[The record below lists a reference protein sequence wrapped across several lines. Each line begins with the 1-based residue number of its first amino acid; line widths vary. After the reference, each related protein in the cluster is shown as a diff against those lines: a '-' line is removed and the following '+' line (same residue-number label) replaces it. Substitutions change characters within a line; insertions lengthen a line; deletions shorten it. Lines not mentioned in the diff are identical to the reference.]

1 MKALPF
7 ALVLG
12 TQALLGCVVA
22 EPAPAEGEEA
32 CGASSLQGLI
42 GQPEGVLATMRFS
55 QVLRVIGPGMA
66 VTMDY
71 SPDRLNIDVGE
82 DGLITRLWCG

>member
-1 MKALPF
+1 MKASLF
-7 ALVLG
+7 ALLLG
-12 TQALLGCVVA
+12 TQTLLGCVVA
-22 EPAPAEGEEA
+22 GPAPAEGEDA
-32 CGASSLQGLI
+32 CGAAELQGLI
-42 GQPEGVLATMRFS
+42 GQPETVLATMRFS
-55 QVLRVIGPGMA
+55 QVVRVIGPGMA